1 MSSLPGGK
9 PNIELETLKNKVSIT
24 EEITNVLVS
33 VFGTQ
38 GPRGSMIVSG
48 SANPVSSQGELGDI
62 YLNTSNNSIWGPKFT
77 DPADGLDKWGDE
89 PFFQFT
95 ASRRFVHTQNSPSEI
110 WLITHDLGGQPS
122 IVIVD
127 SAKTVVIGEVSY
139 INGEEI
145 EVRFS
150 SPFSGFAYLT

>member
-9 PNIELETLKNKVSIT
+9 PNVELENLKNKVSIT

-38 GPRGSMIVSG
+38 GPRGSMIISG
-48 SANPVSSQGELGDI
+48 SANPVNSQGVLGDI

-77 DPADGLDKWGDE
+77 DPADGIDKWGDQ

-95 ASRRFVHTQNSPSEI
+95 ASRRFIHTQSTPSST
-110 WLITHDLGGQPS
+110 WVVTHDLGGQPS
-122 IVIVD
+122 VTVVD
-127 SAKTVVIGEVSY
+127 SANTVVFGDVTYVSGEVVK
-139 INGEEI
+139 ID
-145 EVRFS
+145 FS
-150 SPFSGFAYLT
+150 STFSGFVFLT

>member
-1 MSSLPGGK
+1 MSGLPGGK
-9 PNIELETLKNKVSIT
+9 ANIELEKIKNKVSIT

-33 VFGTQ
+33 VIGTQ
-38 GPRGSMIVSG
+38 GPRGSMLISG
-48 SANPVSSQGELGDI
+48 SANPLDNQGQLGDI
-62 YLNTSNNSIWGPKFT
+62 YLNTSNNSIWGPKYT
-77 DPADGLDKWGDE
+77 DPLDGLDKWGSE

-95 ASRRFVHTQNSPSEI
+95 ASRRFIHTQSTPSNI
-110 WLITHDLGGQPS
+110 WIINHDLGGQPS
-122 IVIVD
+122 VTIVD
-127 SAKTVVIGEVSY
+127 SAKTMVIGEVSY